1 MFHMYPHYSMTYPSE
16 ISPRGLPCEVGN
28 SVSITLY
35 DVTQSV
41 ALTEDV
47 EGLNFREYSQK
58 ETEKAWFFRGN
69 DIWSIGTVA
78 PISMG

>member
-58 ETEKAWFFRGN
+58 ERK
-69 DIWSIGTVA
+69 
-78 PISMG
+78 SMVFPWK

>member
-1 MFHMYPHYSMTYPSE
+1 
-16 ISPRGLPCEVGN
+16 
-28 SVSITLY
+28 LY

-69 DIWSIGTVA
+69 DKWSIGTVA